1 MSYTNTYYPDY
12 EKMYPGVKITPEVLA
27 ALEPVTGKCGGLKVN

>member
-12 EKMYPGVKITPEVLA
+12 EKMYHGLKITPEVLA
-27 ALEPVTGKCGGLKVN
+27 VLRASYRLIRRFANQ